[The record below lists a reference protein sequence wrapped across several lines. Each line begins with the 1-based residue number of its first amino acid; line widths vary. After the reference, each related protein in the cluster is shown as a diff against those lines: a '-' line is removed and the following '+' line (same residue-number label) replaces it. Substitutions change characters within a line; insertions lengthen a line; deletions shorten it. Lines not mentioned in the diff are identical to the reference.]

1 MASQTLYPIYITSHD
16 EYEGN
21 ILSANGTG
29 EARWL
34 IDTGDKTRDIGIIA
48 FDTKL
53 TSLSKACSINA
64 YRVFF
69 SQKHAN
75 LFAAECDWVLTPK
88 LITNAYTSGD
98 IINVYSS
105 ADYGSQEKITNS
117 DLSWTDESV
126 TFFSG
131 WEDYQLAG
139 CDGRYIGFH
148 LKMQRDSST
157 LNLREYMSDLRA
169 TVDYTPRYYANFYN
183 EDGTIINSQTLNG
196 GSSPIAPELSS
207 KEGYDF
213 LGWKSG
219 NVVYSDELPASTETD
234 LNFTAIYRKK
244 PVVTVEG
251 SQGGTVEP
259 CGVIQCEYGSSLTLR
274 LTPESF
280 FYYVSNIAIDGV
292 AQENVADPDEYLIS
306 DITED
311 HKIIID
317 FSKECIFRFPSY
329 DNGLI
334 QYQLATRPQFS
345 WGTLI
350 VKEKGAGGILLERT
364 IFQAFRVFAKPDT
377 GYEITKY
384 VRKIHNPDYL
394 ETGKPLD
401 FEMPYEDGTAIGV
414 EDGWE
419 HDFDIK
425 FEKIKFPI
433 NLTTD
438 GNGSI
443 DGFEAIPYKESGTYR
458 IIPNEHYI
466 VKDIF
471 LDGASVLNDIVYEN
485 NVAQFTISDVTEEHS
500 LEATFQR
507 VVYLNFNAELNGTIK
522 GENIVNYGDNAS
534 VTISANEGY
543 SIDRVFVN
551 EKEIFKA
558 TLVQTS
564 LYIPF
569 ENLVEDKTIKVV
581 FTNEIYTF
589 NVVQPEEGGYITSSK
604 IGDYIAGSE
613 IFLEAT
619 AYTGWHF
626 SSWNIA
632 GSESKTTF
640 KISTDIEV
648 RAIFEKYAYTIE
660 ATAGANG
667 KIVPESVSA
676 NYGDAV
682 IFNAEPDS
690 GYVLAQ
696 WDDGSVTPKRIVE
709 VTENATISAT
719 FVKGH
724 YQIEV
729 LTDEGGIVEGSGV
742 YEFQCEVQI
751 KAHPK
756 AGYYFVEW
764 DDGSVIPER
773 TIIVPAGGG
782 RYIAKFE
789 KFKYNIDIRCSIG
802 GTATESQVVKY
813 GEALSIEITSDIGH
827 KISNITVDGE
837 SVYEMLTITK
847 DGGKYLLTEI
857 KADHTVNIF
866 FKEKRYMHTRKL
878 LDYYPPVVKNILDF
892 QELTKS
898 QETLVG
904 QVWDAISLAWDNQ
917 FIDEATEE
925 GVSSWETDYS
935 LIPSKS
941 DTLKQRKQRLKSKWV
956 PNNKYTFEWLNSWLR
971 TACGGEK
978 FTEAKL
984 EDYTVK
990 TYLPISCNYTNILA
1004 DMREYIP
1011 SNMAISPTLQ
1021 LNELEQKLYTG
1032 VAFRMK
1038 IVEKLESNKIE
1049 VAENAN

>member
-1 MASQTLYPIYITSHD
+1 MASKTLYPIYITSHD

-53 TSLSKACSINA
+53 TNLSKACSINA

-105 ADYGSQEKITNS
+105 ADYGSQGKITNS

-139 CDGRYIGFH
+139 FDGRYIGFH

-183 EDGTIINSQTLNG
+183 EDGTIIKSQTLNG
-196 GSSPIAPELSS
+196 GSSPMAPELSS

-219 NVVYSDELPASTETD
+219 DVVYSDELPASTETD

-244 PVVTVEG
+244 PVITIES

-259 CGVIQCEYGSSLTLR
+259 CGVIQCEYGSSLTLK

-280 FYYVSNIAIDGV
+280 FYYVRNIAIDSVTQEDV
-292 AQENVADPDEYLIS
+292 AEPDEYLIS
-306 DITED
+306 NITED
-311 HKIIID
+311 HKVVVD
-317 FSKECIFRFPSY
+317 FSKKCIISFSSY
-329 DNGLI
+329 DNGTI
-334 QYQLATRPQFS
+334 QLQTADQRLNWSGLWTPEKNGGGYLF
-345 WGTLI
+345 
-350 VKEKGAGGILLERT
+350 KEAYYLN
-364 IFQAFRVFAKPDT
+364 FRVFANPDI
-377 GYEITKY
+377 GYEITKC
-384 VRKIHNPDYL
+384 VRKIHNPDYHG
-394 ETGKPLD
+394 TGESRD
-401 FEMPYEDGTAIGV
+401 FEMPYEDGTTIGISD
-414 EDGWE
+414 EWE
-419 HDFDIK
+419 HHFDIK

-443 DGFEAIPYKESGTYR
+443 GGSETIPYEESETYK

-466 VKDIF
+466 VKDVF
-471 LDGASVLNDIVYEN
+471 LDGVSVLNDIVYKN
-485 NVAQFTISDVTEEHS
+485 SVAQITISDVTEEHS

-507 VVYLNFNAELNGTIK
+507 VVYLNFDAELNGTIE
-522 GENIVNYGDNAS
+522 GTNVVNYGDNTS

-543 SIDRVFVN
+543 SIDKVYINGEEVFS
-551 EKEIFKA
+551 A
-558 TLVQTS
+558 ALVQSS

-569 ENLVEDKTIKVV
+569 ENLTEDKTIEAT
-581 FTNEIYTF
+581 FTNAIYSF
-589 NVVQPEEGGYITSSK
+589 NIVQSEEGGYITSSK
-604 IGDYIAGSE
+604 VGNYVAGSE

-619 AYTGWHF
+619 AYTGWYF
-626 SSWNIA
+626 SSWSFGGN
-632 GSESKTTF
+632 ESKTTF
-640 KISTDIEV
+640 KISNDTEV
-648 RAIFEKYAYTIE
+648 RANFEKYAYTIE
-660 ATAGANG
+660 TTPGANG
-667 KIVPESVSA
+667 RIIPESVSA
-676 NYGDAV
+676 NYGDTV

-690 GYVLAQ
+690 GYVLSQ
-696 WDDGSVTPKRIVE
+696 WDDGSVNPKRTVA
-709 VTENATISAT
+709 VTENATISAM
-719 FVKGH
+719 FVKGY

-729 LTDEGGIVEGSGV
+729 LTEEGGTVEGSGV
-742 YEFQCEVQI
+742 YEYQCEVQI
-751 KAHPK
+751 KAQPK

-789 KFKYNIDIRCSIG
+789 RFKYNIDIRCSIG
-802 GTATESQVVKY
+802 GTATESQEVKY

-837 SVYEMLTITK
+837 SVYEMLTTTK
-847 DGGKYLLTEI
+847 DGGRYLLTEI
-857 KADHTVNIF
+857 KTDHIVDVF
-866 FKEKRYMHTRKL
+866 FKKKRYIHTRKL

-904 QVWDAISLAWDNQ
+904 QVWDAVSLAWDNQ

-925 GVSSWETDYS
+925 GVSNWETDYS
-935 LIPSKS
+935 LVPSKS

-956 PNNKYTFEWLNSWLR
+956 PSNKYTFEWLNSWLK
-971 TACGGEK
+971 TACGDKK

-990 TYLPISCNYTNILA
+990 TYLPISCNYTNILT

-1011 SNMAISPTLQ
+1011 SNMVISPTLQ

-1032 VAFRMK
+1032 IAFRMK
-1038 IVEKLESNKIE
+1038 VVEKLESDKIE
-1049 VAENAN
+1049 VVENAN